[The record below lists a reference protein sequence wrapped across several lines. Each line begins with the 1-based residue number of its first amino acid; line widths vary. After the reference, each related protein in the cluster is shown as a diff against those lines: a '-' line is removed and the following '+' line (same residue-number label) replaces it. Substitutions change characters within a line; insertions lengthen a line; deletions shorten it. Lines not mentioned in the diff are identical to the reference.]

1 MMLSGVKKYIYLFCV
16 GISGVVLLVCDSL
29 PLVVHSRA
37 PIQLFRGKDF
47 LRIHRV
53 QSLLLFMPRATATAA
68 ATVAVSIAT
77 MGILVQVVAVRYSV
91 ATALDMIGMKHCGLL
106 GRLSISCLQ
115 FDILGEIG
123 ELHFVLYTYT
133 YRNTYTHTV
142 HHTVI
147 Q

>member
-16 GISGVVLLVCDSL
+16 GISGVVSLVCDSL

-68 ATVAVSIAT
+68 AATVAVSIAT

-91 ATALDMIGMKHCGLL
+91 ATALDMSGMKHCGLL
-106 GRLSISCLQ
+106 GRLGISCLQ

-123 ELHFVLYTYT
+123 ELHFVLCTYT
-133 YRNTYTHTV
+133 YRNT
-142 HHTVI
+142 
-147 Q
+147 